1 MDSKP
6 TLQWSTSSI
15 ALDPRVPVY
24 LDDFLKFDSE
34 SFDVIFM
41 DPEAGPKLL
50 SFGLRGMQDFL
61 LNTFI
66 DSEDAI
72 EDLVDPA
79 FGEQFGELVCMC
91 KNAVKEVMDSIEELR
106 VFEAEELPK
115 RKAAAAHAA
124 KKIMAG
130 ANTGD
135 AKKDAR
141 RVEVAENWLKGELGR
156 LHKRNADLEQGM
168 HSATRTAAARLNK
181 TMNMLESGEA
191 FAVSFLDRLEV
202 WRQMDASQRTALRV
216 VMDPNLD
223 ETQVDL
229 MESSLATSQAHPDE
243 NAMLSDTQRTLRLS
257 SKLDDEYMAMGESWE
272 DTLPDA
278 DMDTGVASPGQV
290 DMEAAT
296 QPSPH
301 DDAGDGPEISTDGD
315 GAKVSTESVPD
326 QKGADHSGE
335 RAEVSTESVPD
346 QRLADHSGD
355 GAKVSTESVP
365 DQKAADHNG
374 DGAKVSTESVAD
386 QKAADHSGDGAK
398 VSTESVAD
406 QKAADHSGDGAKV
419 STESIPD
426 QKGPDHSGD
435 GAKVFTVP
443 DTVPDQ
449 NSGDGP
455 MVPAEFVPDQ
465 NCPKKADHSGDG
477 AKVPEPG
484 HSVAQA
490 EISIDGGSNVSA
502 TADPCSGLAQH
513 LESLLDPGVE
523 NDKDGCVSES
533 DSVIIADDAFLEAEL
548 SRMILKAMYMCA

>member
-1 MDSKP
+1 MDSK
-6 TLQWSTSSI
+6 SSI

-243 NAMLSDTQRTLRLS
+243 NAMLSDTQRMLRLS

-315 GAKVSTESVPD
+315 GGQGFHRVCSRSE
-326 QKGADHSGE
+326 
-335 RAEVSTESVPD
+335 
-346 QRLADHSGD
+346 
-355 GAKVSTESVP
+355 
-365 DQKAADHNG
+365 
-374 DGAKVSTESVAD
+374 
-386 QKAADHSGDGAK
+386 
-398 VSTESVAD
+398 
-406 QKAADHSGDGAKV
+406 
-419 STESIPD
+419 
-426 QKGPDHSGD
+426 
-435 GAKVFTVP
+435 
-443 DTVPDQ
+443 
-449 NSGDGP
+449 
-455 MVPAEFVPDQ
+455 
-465 NCPKKADHSGDG
+465 
-477 AKVPEPG
+477 
-484 HSVAQA
+484 
-490 EISIDGGSNVSA
+490 GS
-502 TADPCSGLAQH
+502 
-513 LESLLDPGVE
+513 
-523 NDKDGCVSES
+523 
-533 DSVIIADDAFLEAEL
+533 
-548 SRMILKAMYMCA
+548 

>member
-1 MDSKP
+1 MHAAVDSKP

-243 NAMLSDTQRTLRLS
+243 NAMLSDTQRMLRLS
-257 SKLDDEYMAMGESWE
+257 SKLDDDYMAMGESWE

-301 DDAGDGPEISTDGD
+301 DDAGD

-365 DQKAADHNG
+365 DQKAADHN
-374 DGAKVSTESVAD
+374 
-386 QKAADHSGDGAK
+386 GDGAK

-484 HSVAQA
+484 HNVAQA

-548 SRMILKAMYMCA
+548 SRMILKAMCA

>member
-156 LHKRNADLEQGM
+156 LHKRNADLEQGV

-202 WRQMDASQRTALRV
+202 WRQMDALQRTALRV

-243 NAMLSDTQRTLRLS
+243 NAMLSDTQRMLRLS
-257 SKLDDEYMAMGESWE
+257 SKLDDDYMAMGESWE

-398 VSTESVAD
+398 VSI
-406 QKAADHSGDGAKV
+406 
-419 STESIPD
+419 ESIPD

-484 HSVAQA
+484 HNVAQA

-548 SRMILKAMYMCA
+548 SRMILKAMCA